1 LLMYIEINKG
11 EASVEYVVSDDKITL
26 IDLNGNCCSENTFSI
41 YHWNMTLNTVSL
53 RLIEVPCERRIHV
66 LTDDAWFIDT
76 SDP

>member
-1 LLMYIEINKG
+1 
-11 EASVEYVVSDDKITL
+11 
-26 IDLNGNCCSENTFSI
+26 
-41 YHWNMTLNTVSL
+41 MTLNTVSL